1 MEEATLCI
9 IDVVSLHW
17 NIPRE
22 ENLVSHKRFSEARTE
37 KKVIIETLVELVEA
51 DLKSNIIRL
60 TQETFT
66 ATSI

>member
-1 MEEATLCI
+1 MEEAALCI

-22 ENLVSHKRFSEARTE
+22 ENLVSHKRFLEARTE
-37 KKVIIETLVELVEA
+37 KKVIIETLVELAEA
-51 DLKSNIIRL
+51 DLKNNIIWF